1 MTHEEFIAHVR
12 DLPVFDAHTH
22 LVGSRLRAA
31 DFWEIVHYF
40 WFFREMQGAGY
51 PAKPEEVPEDQ
62 RIDLFLE
69 AWKKTKGT
77 GMHYAVECIFR
88 DLYNLEI
95 AGRSSVLE
103 GINLVKKSA
112 ADKEWQAAVVEKG
125 RIANAVINEEDTV
138 FEGLPGV
145 CIYAPRVDHV
155 LRDGPARAY
164 HAAGRK
170 EEALRLRQELESFIN
185 KAADRGVP
193 GIMTTIPPLTK
204 KTFGNSGE
212 ALADMDDCTIYLLRA
227 MCACAAKRNLTVQF
241 FLGVEYDWGVEAA
254 PVNRTDRIINLYG
267 LFRDYSCPFDLVVA
281 SELNNMDVV
290 QAAHIF
296 PKVCVGGMWWYNFR
310 PSTYRD
316 AMAKRFET
324 LASNKSYLSVSDSRC
339 IEWCYGKNTLIKK
352 LAVNFFGEKVR
363 EGFVSY
369 DDALA
374 IAADWF
380 RGTQERLYRKWT

>member
-1 MTHEEFIAHVR
+1 
-12 DLPVFDAHTH
+12 
-22 LVGSRLRAA
+22 
-31 DFWEIVHYF
+31 
-40 WFFREMQGAGY
+40 
-51 PAKPEEVPEDQ
+51 
-62 RIDLFLE
+62 
-69 AWKKTKGT
+69 
-77 GMHYAVECIFR
+77 
-88 DLYNLEI
+88 
-95 AGRSSVLE
+95 
-103 GINLVKKSA
+103 
-112 ADKEWQAAVVEKG
+112 
-125 RIANAVINEEDTV
+125 
-138 FEGLPGV
+138 
-145 CIYAPRVDHV
+145 
-155 LRDGPARAY
+155 
-164 HAAGRK
+164 
-170 EEALRLRQELESFIN
+170 
-185 KAADRGVP
+185 
-193 GIMTTIPPLTK
+193 MTTMPPLTK
-204 KTFGNSGE
+204 MSFGNSGE
-212 ALADMDDCTIYLLRA
+212 ALADFDDCTIYLLRA
-227 MCACAAKRNLTVQF
+227 MCACAVKKNLTVQF

-281 SELNNMDVV
+281 SEINNMDVV

-316 AMAKRFET
+316 AMDKRFET

-363 EGFVSY
+363 DGFVSY